1 MDQSITSNNTMAN
14 LIIPS
19 FDHQEELEALFL
31 RQSKQM
37 DALNCNYSDNNS
49 SNDGGGGSID
59 PTYRTSI
66 SNWAYN
72 VIDYFHLDRSVVA
85 YMMSYLDH
93 FCNRYQC
100 DNTVFRLV
108 SLSALFLSIKVHGM
122 NSDIFAPS
130 DCDSCRS
137 MSKEKVAGTCLNSI
151 IRLSHG
157 EFKVSHVISMENLLC
172 RTLEWRLHPVIPAE
186 YVTLVLSEAQPDEI
200 ISEESLI
207 QHHHDQEFK
216 KVALFCTELA
226 VCDPYFC
233 GVPSDR
239 IAYAAVRVA
248 ARVCCKSHDRYC
260 LFSQASSLLYYLR
273 RKFEYGSDAYNSC
286 ADMDL
291 DVADEAA
298 QSCTRKCMEER
309 LCFLYKR
316 SCDNRSEASTVRN
329 DKDVMR
335 QANDDVN
342 ESSRDDVAIGKSS
355 VQDDSSMCKGEKNST
370 PIRNKKLNAE
380 RSNGDELPDIFKT
393 ESCHSA
399 CDTQSPVCVSS
410 SSPSSE
416 VEQQS
421 CGRNC
426 LPTLSY
432 INRRETI

>member
-1 MDQSITSNNTMAN
+1 MDQSTTSNNTMAN

-37 DALNCNYSDNNS
+37 DALNFNYSDNNS

-85 YMMSYLDH
+85 YTMSYLDH
-93 FCNRYQC
+93 FCNRYKC
-100 DNTVFRLV
+100 DTTVFRLV

-122 NSDIFAPS
+122 NSDVFAPS
-130 DCDSCRS
+130 DCDACRS
-137 MSKEKVAGTCLNSI
+137 TSKEEVAVTCLNSI
-151 IRLSHG
+151 MQLSRG
-157 EFKVSHVISMENLLC
+157 EFKVAHVISMENLLC

-186 YVTLVLSEAQPDEI
+186 YVTLVLSETQPDEI

-273 RKFEYGSDAYNSC
+273 RKFDYGSDAYNSC
-286 ADMDL
+286 DDIDL
-291 DVADEAA
+291 DVADGDA
-298 QSCTRKCMEER
+298 QSCRRKDIEER
-309 LCFLYKR
+309 LCFLYKC
-316 SCDNRSEASTVRN
+316 SCDNKSDNYNVRN
-329 DKDVMR
+329 DKDVVR
-335 QANDDVN
+335 QANDD
-342 ESSRDDVAIGKSS
+342 AYKSS
-355 VQDDSSMCKGEKNST
+355 FGDVEIEKASVQGDSSMYKRKKSST
-370 PIRNKKLNAE
+370 PIRNKKLHW
-380 RSNGDELPDIFKT
+380 RRTNGDKLSDIFKT
-393 ESCHSA
+393 KSCNSV
-399 CDTQSPVCVSS
+399 CETQSPVCISS
-410 SSPSSE
+410 SSLSSD
-416 VEQQS
+416 VEHQS
-421 CGRNC
+421 CRHC
-426 LPTLSY
+426 LSTLSY